1 MSFNHSHLLNTKQ
14 FQKSD
19 LEQIIDFSHD
29 IENHPEKY
37 QDLLKGKILST
48 LFYEAST
55 RTRISFEAAMI
66 KLGGSVISNP
76 GMVQFSSVSKGETL
90 KDTAKVIGSYCDIMA
105 IRHPE
110 KGSVEEFSKGSDIPT
125 INAGDGIAEHPT
137 QALLDMYTIEKSLGR
152 INNFKI
158 AFVGD
163 LKYGRTVHS
172 LVRLL
177 RRFDNIEFVFV
188 SPEQLKIPHK
198 IAKKT
203 NHRNTFCMNDGIQD
217 VDIIYMTRIQKERFK
232 NKKEY
237 KKFVGVYHLNK
248 TILDTLGDVKVM
260 HPLPR
265 VDELSTDLDN
275 DPRSIYFDQVK
286 NGLYVRMVIISL
298 LLGHK
303 KREKK
308 SSLLCSS
315 PVLD

>member
-1 MSFNHSHLLNTKQ
+1 MPFNHSHLLNTKQ
-14 FQKSD
+14 FQRSD

-29 IENHPEKY
+29 IEDSPEKY
-37 QDLLKGKILST
+37 KELLKGKILST

-90 KDTAKVIGSYCDIMA
+90 QDTAKVIGSYCDIMA

-110 KGSVEEFSKGSDIPT
+110 KGSVEEFSKGSDIPV

-172 LVRLL
+172 LVRIL
-177 RRFDNIEFVFV
+177 RRFDDIEFVFI
-188 SPEQLKIPHK
+188 SPEELNIPDKISR
-198 IAKKT
+198 KT
-203 NHRNTFCMNDGIQD
+203 NHYKTSDMISGIRD
-217 VDIIYMTRIQKERFK
+217 VDIIYMTRIQKERFESE
-232 NKKEY
+232 KEY
-237 KKFVGVYHLNK
+237 SKFEGIYHINK
-248 TILDTLGDVKVM
+248 SILDTLGDVKVM

-265 VDELSTDLDN
+265 VGEVSTDIDD
-275 DPRSIYFDQVK
+275 DPRSIYFEQVK
-286 NGLYVRMVIISL
+286 NGLYVRMVIILL

-303 KREKK
+303 KKGE
-308 SSLLCSS
+308 
-315 PVLD
+315 